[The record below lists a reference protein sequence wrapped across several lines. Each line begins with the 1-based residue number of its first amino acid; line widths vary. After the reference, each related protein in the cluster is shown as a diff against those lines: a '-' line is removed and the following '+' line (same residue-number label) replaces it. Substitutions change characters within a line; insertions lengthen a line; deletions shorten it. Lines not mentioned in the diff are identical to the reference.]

1 MSYNIGLV
9 SISFRGCTPEEIIKS
24 VKDAG
29 LSCIEWG
36 SDVHA
41 PKDDENRLEE
51 ICKLQEEYGISCS
64 SYGTYFFIGAMPT
77 DELEGYA
84 KAAKKLKTNI
94 LRVWCG
100 NKNSQ
105 DYTDKEKEAL
115 FYECK
120 KAAEIAEKAN
130 VILCME
136 CHNFTYTNTKESA
149 LELMQEINSPNFR
162 MYWQPNQYNEVE
174 ENEKYAEIISSYTEH
189 LHVFNWKGDQRFP
202 LKDSIDTWKKYLNKF
217 EGDRTL
223 LLEFVPDDKIETLKI
238 EAQALKEI
246 IK

>member
-1 MSYNIGLV
+1 M
-9 SISFRGCTPEEIIKS
+9 
-24 VKDAG
+24 
-29 LSCIEWG
+29 
-36 SDVHA
+36 
-41 PKDDENRLEE
+41 
-51 ICKLQEEYGISCS
+51 
-64 SYGTYFFIGAMPT
+64 
-77 DELEGYA
+77 
-84 KAAKKLKTNI
+84 
-94 LRVWCG
+94 
-100 NKNSQ
+100 
-105 DYTDKEKEAL
+105 